1 MYDPKQNLNIFSRN
15 MYIFLKYCG
24 LQREKDIRKEKQ
36 ILIYSVMKNKHHLRY
51 GIHLYNTASPPTALH
66 LKILLSFMSTS
77 VTPIYILFLF

>member
-36 ILIYSVMKNKHHLRY
+36 IWQLGFGNIN
-51 GIHLYNTASPPTALH
+51 I
-66 LKILLSFMSTS
+66 I
-77 VTPIYILFLF
+77 